1 MRIGS
6 QQPEGIQM
14 ATVSIEGHLE
24 GEDAVTVQA
33 IFRKVAA
40 AKTITADELASITDC
55 IDYLGLSIDS
65 EAERLG
71 YLVPI
76 DRLGTWFNDQQLAD
90 QNELTDEQFEA
101 ITDQQRLE
109 FARRVLHNLGD
120 WLDADLHPGLLAL
133 AVTDGKT
140 EIVIGYAITGYSFS
154 GIEVKCIGYGRDQDS
169 LCKNLSDEYLLID
182 DSFFM
187 PLAVDKAVA
196 SISDELILSN
206 WSRS

>member
-1 MRIGS
+1 
-6 QQPEGIQM
+6 M

-24 GEDAVTVQA
+24 GDAADRVQA

-40 AKTITADELASITDC
+40 AKTITAEELDAITDC
-55 IDYLGLSIDS
+55 IDYLGLDPEM
-65 EAERLG
+65 EADRLG

-76 DRLGTWFNDQQLAD
+76 NRLDIWFNDQNLFEREGLD
-90 QNELTDEQFEA
+90 DDQFEA
-101 ITDQQRLE
+101 ITDQQRSA
-109 FARRVLHNLGD
+109 FARRVLQDLGD

-133 AVTDGKT
+133 SVTDGKT

-154 GIEVKCIGYGRDQDS
+154 GIEIRCIGYGRDHAG

-187 PLAVDKAVA
+187 PSVVDKAVA
-196 SISDELILSN
+196 DISDELILAS
-206 WSRS
+206 WSS

>member
-1 MRIGS
+1 M
-6 QQPEGIQM
+6 P
-14 ATVSIEGHLE
+14 AVSIEGHLE
-24 GEDAVTVQA
+24 GEDALTVQA

-40 AKTITADELASITDC
+40 AKTISADEMAVITEYV
-55 IDYLGLSIDS
+55 DYLGLSIDS

-76 DRLGTWFNDQQLAD
+76 DRLGAWFNDQQLAD
-90 QNELTDEQFEA
+90 QSELTDEQFEA

-133 AVTDGKT
+133 SVTDGKT

-154 GIEVKCIGYGRDQDS
+154 GIDIDCIGYGRDQDS
-169 LCKNLSDEYLLID
+169 LCKDLAEQYLLID

-206 WSRS
+206 WDTR

>member
-1 MRIGS
+1 
-6 QQPEGIQM
+6 M

-40 AKTITADELASITDC
+40 AKTITADELASITEC

-133 AVTDGKT
+133 SVTDGKT

-154 GIEVKCIGYGRDQDS
+154 GIDIDCIGYGRDQDS
-169 LCKNLSDEYLLID
+169 LCKNLAEQYLLID

>member
-1 MRIGS
+1 M
-6 QQPEGIQM
+6 P
-14 ATVSIEGHLE
+14 AVSIEGHLE

-40 AKTITADELASITDC
+40 AKTISADEMAVITEYV
-55 IDYLGLSIDS
+55 DYLGLSIDS

-76 DRLGTWFNDQQLAD
+76 DRLGAWFNDQQLAD
-90 QNELTDEQFEA
+90 QDELTDEQFEA

-133 AVTDGKT
+133 SVTDGKT

-154 GIEVKCIGYGRDQDS
+154 GIDIDCIGYGRDQDG

-196 SISDELILSN
+196 SISDELILSS
-206 WSRS
+206 WEGR

>member
-1 MRIGS
+1 
-6 QQPEGIQM
+6 M

-40 AKTITADELASITDC
+40 AKTITADELASITEC